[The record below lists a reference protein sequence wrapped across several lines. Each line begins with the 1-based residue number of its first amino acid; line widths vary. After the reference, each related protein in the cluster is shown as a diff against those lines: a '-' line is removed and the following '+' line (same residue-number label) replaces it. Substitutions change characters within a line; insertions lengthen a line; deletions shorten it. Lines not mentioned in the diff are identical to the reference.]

1 MKELEAMT
9 AKAIKPPGPDHP
21 IAIEPNPKRVL
32 VSIAGRTIAERKWRP
47 SS

>member
-9 AKAIKPPGPDHP
+9 AKAIKLPGPDHP